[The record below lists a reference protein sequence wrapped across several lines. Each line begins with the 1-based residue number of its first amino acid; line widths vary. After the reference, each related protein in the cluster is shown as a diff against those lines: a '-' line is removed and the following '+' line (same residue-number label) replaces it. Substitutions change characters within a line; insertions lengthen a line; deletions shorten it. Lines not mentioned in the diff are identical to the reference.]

1 MDTEYYVYILYSY
14 KIDKYYIGFTQ
25 NPEKRLE
32 FHNSDLNK
40 IWTRKGKPWKQ
51 VKVFSFENRTQA
63 RKAEIFIKKQRNRAF
78 IERII
83 QKDEFVLSE

>member
-51 VKVFSFENRTQA
+51 VKVFSFKNRTQA